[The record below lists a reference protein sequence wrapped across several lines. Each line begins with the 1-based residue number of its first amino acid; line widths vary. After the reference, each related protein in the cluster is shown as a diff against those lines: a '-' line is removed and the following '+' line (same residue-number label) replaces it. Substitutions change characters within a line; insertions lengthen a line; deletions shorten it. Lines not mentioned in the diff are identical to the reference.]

1 MAGFHAR
8 RDAVAVGVDEGVA
21 FVNEKD
27 ASGDVLESFGPHS
40 AWKHGAGNCFVCL
53 RRCFRGLRL
62 WL

>member
-40 AWKHGAGNCFVCL
+40 A
-53 RRCFRGLRL
+53 
-62 WL
+62 